1 MNLDRKTK
9 KSTTVEKKE
18 DGGVLID
25 STEKKSE
32 TSDPI
37 KELLQKQVCHE
48 FGNERLYI
56 SMSLWC
62 EENGYTETA
71 KFFSKHSLE
80 ERRHGMDFIN
90 YMSKRKM
97 KVNPPCE
104 QEIEREFEDL
114 GTLLKAALKQEIKTS
129 SMIKEIHEEALKT
142 CNLALTIA
150 NKYLCEQVEEE
161 QLFISLVNL
170 HKLCGDSKI
179 DFEME
184 VGHLKSDDKY
194 KVGTL

>member
-1 MNLDRKTK
+1 MNLERKTK
-9 KSTTVEKKE
+9 KSTKVEKKE

-25 STEKKSE
+25 ATEEKTE
-32 TSDPI
+32 TSDTI
-37 KELLQKQVCHE
+37 EELLQKQVCHE

-62 EENGYTETA
+62 EENGYIETA
-71 KFFSKHSLE
+71 AFFSEHSLE

-90 YMSKRKM
+90 YMNKRKI

-104 QEIEREFEDL
+104 QDIEREFEDL
-114 GTLLKAALKQEIKTS
+114 KTLLKAALKQEIKTS
-129 SMIKEIHEEALKT
+129 SMIIKLHQETLKT
-142 CNLALTIA
+142 SDLALTIA
-150 NKYLCEQVEEE
+150 RKYLQEQVEEE
-161 QLFISLVNL
+161 QLFSSLLNL

-184 VGHLKSDDKY
+184 VGQIKSNDKY
-194 KVGTL
+194 KIGTL